1 MERATGQ
8 TAWLQVKV
16 GQQVRLPKLVC
27 DGLLLST
34 PAGSTAYARSMGA
47 TPLLAETPAW
57 LLVGSNVM
65 QPANWHSALLSLD
78 TEVQMVGLNVEKR
91 PLNGFVDG
99 VPQGEVREMHV
110 RVSRAASVELAFLPS
125 HDMAEKIAAVQFPQT
140 SDMEL

>member
-16 GQQVRLPKLVC
+16 GHQVRLPKLVC
-27 DGLLLST
+27 DGLLLAT

-65 QPANWHSALLSLD
+65 QPANWKSACQPD
-78 TEVQMVGLNVEKR
+78 RFN
-91 PLNGFVDG
+91 
-99 VPQGEVREMHV
+99 
-110 RVSRAASVELAFLPS
+110 LPM
-125 HDMAEKIAAVQFPQT
+125 DF
-140 SDMEL
+140 